1 MNETVV
7 SFCEWLKSS
16 IISVKLN
23 ILYLGKSID
32 EIINIV
38 ELMQYLYLLDCLI
51 LLKTQRKKISNLI
64 IFNKNVII
72 YLYI

>member
-23 ILYLGKSID
+23 ILYLWKLVD
-32 EIINIV
+32 EIINNGRAI
-38 ELMQYLYLLDCLI
+38 EILYLLDFNT
-51 LLKTQRKKISNLI
+51 LKNSKKENIKL
-64 IFNKNVII
+64 KNF
-72 YLYI
+72 

>member
-7 SFCEWLKSS
+7 SFCGCDF
-16 IISVKLN
+16 SVKLN
-23 ILYLGKSID
+23 ILYLWKLVD
-32 EIINIV
+32 EIINNSRANAIF
-38 ELMQYLYLLDCLI
+38 I
-51 LLKTQRKKISNLI
+51 STGFSKKYQ

>member
-7 SFCEWLKSS
+7 SFCGCLKSS

-23 ILYLGKSID
+23 ILYLWKLVD
-32 EIINIV
+32 EIINNSRAYAIFISTG
-38 ELMQYLYLLDCLI
+38 LLNT
-51 LLKTQRKKISNLI
+51 LKTQRKKISNLI